1 MKCVNIIMINVQDE
15 YRGLLSGILHGGAQ
29 KDDRTGTGTRSVFG
43 RMLRHDMAAG
53 FPLLTT
59 KKIYFNHAVT
69 ELLWILQGRTD
80 IAYLRD
86 HGVTYWDPDYKRSG
100 RTDGTLG
107 PVYGKQLRDFNGV
120 DQLEK
125 ILKQIKQEPTSRRIV
140 ASLWNPNDMD
150 DMALTPCHY
159 SSCFTVLNGKLHCS
173 MTQRSCD
180 LFLGVPFNIASYSLM
195 THIMANDLGLEP
207 GTFTWFGHD
216 CHLYETHLD
225 AATTQIDRI
234 PYAAPTIAL
243 PPRRS
248 IFDITIDEIKLQN
261 YRCHPKIDAPM
272 SV

>member
-1 MKCVNIIMINVQDE
+1 
-15 YRGLLSGILHGGAQ
+15 
-29 KDDRTGTGTRSVFG
+29 
-43 RMLRHDMAAG
+43 
-53 FPLLTT
+53 
-59 KKIYFNHAVT
+59 
-69 ELLWILQGRTD
+69 
-80 IAYLRD
+80 
-86 HGVTYWDPDYKRSG
+86 
-100 RTDGTLG
+100 
-107 PVYGKQLRDFNGV
+107 
-120 DQLEK
+120 
-125 ILKQIKQEPTSRRIV
+125 
-140 ASLWNPNDMD
+140 
-150 DMALTPCHY
+150 
-159 SSCFTVLNGKLHCS
+159 
-173 MTQRSCD
+173 
-180 LFLGVPFNIASYSLM
+180 M